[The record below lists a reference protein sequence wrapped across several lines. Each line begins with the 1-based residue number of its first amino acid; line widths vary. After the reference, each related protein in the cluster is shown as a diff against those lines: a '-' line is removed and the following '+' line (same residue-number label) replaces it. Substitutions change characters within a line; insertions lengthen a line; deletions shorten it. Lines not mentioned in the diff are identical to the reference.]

1 MLNNDTYFSQENSR
15 KYMSVSQFK
24 SFMDCESRTMAELKG
39 EYHRGT
45 TEALLVGSYV
55 DAWFE
60 GTLEKFTKANSSEI
74 YTRSGT
80 LKKPYQ
86 HAEYI
91 IERVQRDKKFMQY
104 MSGEKQQIFTGEI
117 AGVPFKIKVDSYH
130 KNLLVDL
137 KVMRDFNMIY
147 DPVAHRKL
155 HFIDAWRYDIQG
167 AVYREIVRQ
176 NTGQTLKFYIAA
188 VTKEAEPDLEI
199 FWIED
204 DVLDAALDEV
214 KALAPRF
221 QKIKNGEIEPTKC
234 GKCFD
239 CRKKKILQNPINY
252 REVYDFDAED
262 FDG

>member
-1 MLNNDTYFSQENSR
+1 MLNNDTYFSQENNR

-24 SFMDCESRTMAELKG
+24 SFMDCESRTMAELNG
-39 EYHRGT
+39 EFHSEA

-60 GTLEKFTKANSSEI
+60 GTLKDFVSAHYSEI
-74 YTRSGT
+74 HTRSGT

-91 IERVQRDKKFMQY
+91 IERVQQDKKFMQY
-104 MSGEKQQIFTGEI
+104 MSGEKQRIFTGEI

-130 KNLLVDL
+130 KDFLVDL

-147 DPVAHRKL
+147 DPVKRRKL

-188 VTKEAEPDLEI
+188 VTKEAEPDIEI
-199 FWIED
+199 FWIEG
-204 DVLDAALDEV
+204 DVLDAALDEA

-239 CRKKKILQNPINY
+239 CRRKKVLTSPVNY
-252 REVYDFDAED
+252 REVYYFDAENID
-262 FDG
+262 